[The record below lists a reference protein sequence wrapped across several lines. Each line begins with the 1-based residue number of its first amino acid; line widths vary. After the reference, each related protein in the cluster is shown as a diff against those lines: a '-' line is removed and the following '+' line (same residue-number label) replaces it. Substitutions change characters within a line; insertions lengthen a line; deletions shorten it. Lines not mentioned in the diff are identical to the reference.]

1 MSRPSIKYQIVKKD
15 DTSYYL
21 SSQSTQDY
29 PNVPKKEPCIG
40 ALQTTV
46 IISIYFVLS
55 VGLTFYQKWLFKSY
69 GFNFPL
75 GAVICHLVVKFLL
88 SALIRC
94 IRLCCKG
101 PQYHVKLTWQNII
114 CSLAPP
120 GIASGFD
127 VALSNWS
134 IALITISLY
143 TMTKSSTIVFIL
155 GFSLIFKLEKKSWS
169 LIAIVA
175 TISGGLF
182 MFTYKSTQFHV
193 LGFTLCLL
201 ASFSSGLR
209 WTMAQVIMQRS
220 KLGLRNPIDMMYYM
234 QPWML
239 VPVIPITLWFEGPE
253 MYSNLKNIN
262 WNDSEPIILTVAA
275 VNSGAILAFAME
287 VTEFLLVTYT
297 SSLTLSVTGI
307 FKEICILIL
316 AFELKGD
323 HISGLNFVG
332 LLLCLGGIILHVI
345 QKVLLNRSK
354 VIESLE
360 LSDSSLTSN
369 SSKKEDGIDA
379 NLPLLTQKSSSLIN
393 LLTTDFTSD
402 EEDDIKTKENSSQVL
417 NNILQRRE

>member
-1 MSRPSIKYQIVKKD
+1 MSRSSIKYQIVKKD
-15 DTSYYL
+15 DTLYYL
-21 SSQSTQDY
+21 SSQNTQDY
-29 PNVPKKEPCIG
+29 QNIPKKEPCIG
-40 ALQTTV
+40 ALQTIL

-55 VGLTFYQKWLFKSY
+55 IGLTFYQKWLFKTY

-75 GAVICHLVVKFLL
+75 GAVTCHLFVKFIL

-94 IRLCCKG
+94 IRLCYKG
-101 PQYHVKLTWQNII
+101 SQYYVKLTWQNII

-120 GIASGFD
+120 GIASGLD

-193 LGFTLCLL
+193 LGFILCLL

-209 WTMAQVIMQRS
+209 WTMAQVIMQKS
-220 KLGLRNPIDMMYYM
+220 KLGLQNPIDMIYYM

-239 VPVIPITLWFEGPE
+239 LPVIPITLWFEGPE
-253 MYSNLKNIN
+253 MYNNFKNIN
-262 WNDSEPIILTVAA
+262 WNDFEPIMLTVAA
-275 VNSGAILAFAME
+275 VNSGAVLAFAME
-287 VTEFLLVTYT
+287 ITEFLVVTYT

-316 AFELKGD
+316 AFEWKGD

-345 QKVLLNRSK
+345 QKVLFNRSK

-360 LSDSSLTSN
+360 LSDNSVASN
-369 SSKKEDGIDA
+369 SSKKEDGIDT

-402 EEDDIKTKENSSQVL
+402 EEDDIKMKENSSQVL
-417 NNILQRRE
+417 SNILQRRE

>member
-21 SSQSTQDY
+21 SSQNTQDC
-29 PNVPKKEPCIG
+29 PNVVKREPCVG
-40 ALQTTV
+40 VLQATL

-55 VGLTFYQKWLFKSY
+55 VSLTFYQKWLFKTY

-75 GAVICHLVVKFLL
+75 GAVTCHLVVKFLL
-88 SALIRC
+88 SAIIRC
-94 IRLCCKG
+94 IRLCYKG
-101 PQYHVKLTWQNII
+101 PQYHVKLTWQSII

-120 GIASGFD
+120 GIASGLD

-143 TMTKSSTIVFIL
+143 TMTKSTTIVFIL

-169 LIAIVA
+169 LIAIVG
-175 TISGGLF
+175 TISGGLL

-193 LGFTLCLL
+193 LGFMLCLL

-209 WTMAQVIMQRS
+209 WTMAQVIMQKS
-220 KLGLRNPIDMMYYM
+220 KLGLRNPIDMIYYM

-239 VPVIPITLWFEGPE
+239 LPVIPITLWFEGSE
-253 MYSNLKNIN
+253 MYSNLKSIN
-262 WNDSEPIILTVAA
+262 WNDSYSIMLTVTA
-275 VNSGAILAFAME
+275 VNAGAILAFVME
-287 VTEFLLVTYT
+287 ITEFLVVTHT

-316 AFELKGD
+316 AFEWKGD
-323 HISGLNFVG
+323 HISGLNFIG

-345 QKVLLNRSK
+345 QKIILHRTKAV
-354 VIESLE
+354 ESLE
-360 LSDSSLTSN
+360 LNDKSLVNN

-402 EEDDIKTKENSSQVL
+402 EEEDIKTKDNSSEVL
-417 NNILQRRE
+417 SNILQRRE